1 MKRIFI
7 TFGTRPEAIKLAPVI
22 KEFEKHQEFRTIV
35 CLTGQHRE
43 MLYQPIEFF
52 GINPECD
59 MKIMR
64 PNQTLF
70 DITVDSVRGYE
81 ETLKKYRPDFL
92 IVQGDTTT
100 AFTGA
105 LSAFYYKIPVGHV
118 EAGLRSHNKYS
129 PFPEEINRVLV
140 GRLTDLHFAPTATAR
155 KNLLNEGT
163 PEDKIF
169 VTGNTVVDA
178 NLMAIKIIKEKGLDR
193 KIEKFLNNVAPG
205 LIDRLKKGKKLILVT
220 AHRRESFGEP
230 FKNLCNALRDIAIN
244 FDDEVEIVYPVHLN
258 PNVREPVFGILGNLG
273 NLHLIDPVDYP
284 TLILLLER
292 SYIVLTDSGGIQE
305 EAPSF
310 GKPVLVMREVTE
322 RMEGVEAGIAKLVGT
337 NREKIYNE
345 AKKLLTDENYY
356 REMARAVNPYGD
368 GHASE
373 RIVKIVK
380 NFLGV

>member
-7 TFGTRPEAIKLAPVI
+7 TFGTRPEAIKLAPLI

-43 MLYQPIEFF
+43 MLYQPVNFF
-52 GINPECD
+52 GIQPDCD
-59 MKIMR
+59 MEIMK

-81 ETLKKYRPDFL
+81 ETLKKYRPDIL

-178 NLMAIKIIKEKGLDR
+178 NLMAIKIIKERGLDR
-193 KIEKFLNNVAPG
+193 EIEKFLNNVAHG
-205 LIDRLKKGKKLILVT
+205 LMDRLKKGKKLILVT

-230 FKNLCNALRDIAIN
+230 FKNLCNALKDIATN
-244 FDDEVEIVYPVHLN
+244 LRDKVEIVYPVHLN
-258 PNVREPVFGILGNLG
+258 PNVRKPVFEILGNLE

-284 TLILLLER
+284 ALIYLLDR

-368 GHASE
+368 GHAAE

-380 NFLGV
+380 NFFGI

>member
-1 MKRIFI
+1 VKRIFI

>member
-1 MKRIFI
+1 MRKVFI

-22 KEFEKHQEFRTIV
+22 KEFEKHKEFETIV

-43 MLYQPIEFF
+43 MLYQPVTFF
-52 GINPECD
+52 GINAECD

-81 ETLKKYRPDFL
+81 EVLKKYRPDLL

-140 GRLTDLHFAPTATAR
+140 GRLTDLHFAPTVTAR
-155 KNLLNEGT
+155 ENLLREGI
-163 PEDKIF
+163 PDDHIF

-178 NLMAIKIIKEKGLDR
+178 NLMAIKVIREKGMD
-193 KIEKFLNNVAPG
+193 KDIENFLQKVAPG
-205 LIDRLKKGKKLILVT
+205 LIDNLKNGKKLILVT

-230 FKNLCNALRDIAIN
+230 FRNLCSALRDIAEN
-244 FDDEVEIVYPVHLN
+244 FKDSIEIIYPVHLN
-258 PNVREPVFGILGNLG
+258 PNVRGPVFEILGNLQ
-273 NLHLIDPVDYP
+273 NLYLIDPVDYP
-284 TLILLLER
+284 TLIYLLNK

-337 NREKIYNE
+337 DREKIFNE
-345 AKKLLTDENYY
+345 TVKLLTDRRHYEK
-356 REMARAVNPYGD
+356 MARAVNPYGD
-368 GHASE
+368 GHAAQ

-380 NFLGV
+380 DFFRI